1 MNFYY
6 MDHVNMSYSVS
17 LTMAATTTTPSRKK
31 KNWRNLSCL
40 KSNMDFIEAN

>member
-17 LTMAATTTTPSRKK
+17 LTMAATTTTPGEEELEKLE
-31 KNWRNLSCL
+31 LSE
-40 KSNMDFIEAN
+40 KQHGFH